1 MPESPTYLQRRRTL
15 CIKID
20 ADADVLLR
28 AMALPRGFGL
38 LLSEL
43 IRKEAAVR
51 TERPAQLAALRAMR
65 QVPVAAG
72 AREAEEAVP

>member
-1 MPESPTYLQRRRTL
+1 MPTSPTYIQRRRAL

-20 ADADVLLR
+20 ADADQLLR

-51 TERPAQLAALRAMR
+51 TERPALLEALRAMR
-65 QVPVAAG
+65 ETPMGGG
-72 AREAEEAVP
+72 AREAEDTVP

>member
-1 MPESPTYLQRRRTL
+1 MAVSSIYPQRRRAL

-20 ADADVLLR
+20 ADADQLLR

-38 LLSEL
+38 LVSEL

-51 TERPAQLAALRAMR
+51 TERPAMLAALRERRGTEA
-65 QVPVAAG
+65 AAG
-72 AREAEEAVP
+72 AGEAEETVP